1 MVATTHSDTQNIH
14 TVQTLLTKLDKLK
27 KEGAS
32 PLERIQVIQED
43 GGRIVDDPHFSM
55 AEAFMFDRKHRSE
68 RQQKLC
74 DISER
79 VKHLKSLWDVGPF
92 GEDIEQAGTKLLTYL
107 NEFVDRAERSE
118 RQKEIEEL
126 SSMWETAPDLS
137 DYFGCRA
144 VTPER
149 TKREAVARKKEE
161 LDGAR
166 RKLADEI
173 SATRAE
179 YEKSKPPMKVEMPSE
194 DSAYIKAPVEE
205 SESQKL
211 SKQLWE
217 LTDEQEKMAEKVHKE
232 TLAAMSKEARKSK
245 DAEVGEEV
253 AETIE
258 NLPEVE
264 SLKPKDENDT
274 SGMAAYKAAKKIED
288 HIKDLDERGEPRQL
302 IKKKFAVKVAI
313 DHHSEHTTPVFR
325 VSDPRPKPNREEVP
339 FEGDA
344 LTGMAWG
351 MALTAVLGE
360 DYKFD
365 LSAKNSIEGF
375 VGITMVFRSTLGKV
389 KTSSPLSRARLN
401 MWEPE
406 DGKFKIEI
414 FIQSDKWGR
423 HEIKERA
430 LSAAELKTV
439 HADPRKWL
447 ETNLSL
453 SRK

>member
-1 MVATTHSDTQNIH
+1 MVATTHTDTQNIH

-43 GGRIVDDPHFSM
+43 GGRIIDDPHFSM

-92 GEDIEQAGTKLLTYL
+92 ADDIEQAGTKLLSYL
-107 NEFVDRAERSE
+107 NEFVDRAERKE
-118 RQKEIEEL
+118 RQAEIEEL

-137 DYFGCRA
+137 DYFGCTA
-144 VTPER
+144 ITPER

-179 YEKSKPPMKVEMPSE
+179 YEKSKPPMKVEMLSE
-194 DSAYIKAPVEE
+194 DSAIIKAPVEE

-217 LTDEQEKMAEKVHKE
+217 LTDEQEKVAERIHKE
-232 TLAAMSKEARKSK
+232 TLEAMTKEARKSNR
-245 DAEVGEEV
+245 EELVEEV
-253 AETIE
+253 TETIK
-258 NLPEVE
+258 NLPAVDSIKVEEGDRHGQEAFKVAKQIENRIHALDEQGAPRMETKPMKVIRHEEVE
-264 SLKPKDENDT
+264 PVKRVHFLVST
-274 SGMAAYKAAKKIED
+274 
-288 HIKDLDERGEPRQL
+288 PR
-302 IKKKFAVKVAI
+302 
-313 DHHSEHTTPVFR
+313 R
-325 VSDPRPKPNREEVP
+325 VEPNREEVP

-351 MALTAVLGE
+351 MALTQVLGE

-375 VGITMVFRSTLGKV
+375 VGITMIFRSTLDKV
-389 KTSSPLSRARLN
+389 KKSSPLSRARLN

-406 DGKFKIEI
+406 DGKFKLTMSV
-414 FIQSDKWGR
+414 QSDKWGH
-423 HEIKERA
+423 HEINERA
-430 LSAAELKTV
+430 LSAEELKAV

-453 SRK
+453 SQK